1 MYLNTVDM
9 IKVAIVDDK
18 RINVQS
24 LIDRIRHS
32 SDFQILFTATDG
44 QDFLYKCKVS
54 ENLPDVVFMDIDMPV
69 MNGIEA
75 VSVASGL
82 YPSIRFLMLTV
93 FDDDDIIF
101 EAIKSGAV
109 GYLLK
114 EEKPER
120 LVQYVR
126 EVMEFGVVP
135 MSPRIARKTLQL
147 LTRAQVDINKSKE
160 EVLSERELDIL
171 RNLINGLDYK
181 QISERLFI
189 SPNTVRTHISNIYK
203 KLHVNNKAQAIKMA
217 YKKGIF

>member
-1 MYLNTVDM
+1 M
-9 IKVAIVDDK
+9 IKLALVDDK
-18 RINVQS
+18 RINIQS

-32 SDFQILFTATDG
+32 PDFQIVFTASDG
-44 QDFLYKCKVS
+44 EDFIEKCKQS
-54 ENLPDVVFMDIDMPV
+54 KELPDVVFMDIDMPI

-75 VSVASGL
+75 VSIASEL
-82 YPSIRFLMLTV
+82 FPSIKFIMLTV
-93 FDDDDIIF
+93 FDDDDKIF

-114 EEKPER
+114 EESADK
-120 LVQYVR
+120 LIQHVR
-126 EVMEFGVVP
+126 DVVEFGVVP

-147 LTRAQVDINKSKE
+147 LSRAQVELVKNKE
-160 EVLSERELDIL
+160 EVLSEREVDIL
-171 RNLINGLDYK
+171 RHLINGLDYR

-217 YKKGIF
+217 YKKGIV

>member
-1 MYLNTVDM
+1 M
-9 IKVAIVDDK
+9 IKLALVDDK
-18 RINVQS
+18 RINIQS

-32 SDFQILFTATDG
+32 PDFKIVFTASDG
-44 QDFLYKCKVS
+44 EDFLEKCKQS
-54 ENLPDVVFMDIDMPV
+54 KELPDVVFMDIDMPI

-75 VSVASGL
+75 VSIASEL
-82 YPSIRFLMLTV
+82 FPSIKFIMLTV
-93 FDDDDIIF
+93 FDDDDKIF

-114 EEKPER
+114 EESADK
-120 LVQYVR
+120 LIQHVR
-126 EVMEFGVVP
+126 DVVEFGVVP

-147 LTRAQVDINKSKE
+147 LSRAQVELVKNKE
-160 EVLSERELDIL
+160 EVLSEREVDIL
-171 RNLINGLDYK
+171 RHLINGLDYR

-217 YKKGIF
+217 YKKGIV

>member
-1 MYLNTVDM
+1 M
-9 IKVAIVDDK
+9 IKLALVDDK
-18 RINVQS
+18 RINIQS

-32 SDFQILFTATDG
+32 SDFQIIFTASDG
-44 QDFLYKCKVS
+44 EDFLDKCKSAQV
-54 ENLPDVVFMDIDMPV
+54 LPDVVLMDIDMPV

-75 VSVASGL
+75 VSIASELFPG
-82 YPSIRFLMLTV
+82 IRFIMLTV
-93 FDDDDIIF
+93 FDDEDKVF

-114 EEKPER
+114 EESPEK
-120 LVQYVR
+120 LVQHVR
-126 EVMEFGVVP
+126 DVVEFGVVP

-147 LTRAQVDINKSKE
+147 LSRAQINIVKE
-160 EVLSERELDIL
+160 RDELLSEREIDIL

-203 KLHVNNKAQAIKMA
+203 KLHVNNKAQAIKIA
-217 YKKGIF
+217 YKKGII